1 MVKHTSESYAIESP
15 RSENSWTE
23 SSSSCNSLSE
33 FAFEM
38 ELPGMHGEGWGW
50 LPSDLVTYDTGDAP
64 FSQHHER
71 DHDELPDLTWQR
83 NSPKPVFDM
92 KTGSAS
98 KHNPQT
104 THSSIT
110 GNTVNTV
117 NTKNEQR
124 HSSQAKEQSGQFT
137 TKPICDELESW
148 CAGCTPPPMMMKPMR
163 SNTC

>member
-1 MVKHTSESYAIESP
+1 MLKHTSESYAIESP

-71 DHDELPDLTWQR
+71 DDDELPDLTWQR

-92 KTGSAS
+92 KTGSANMYS
-98 KHNPQT
+98 RSTVK
-104 THSSIT
+104 
-110 GNTVNTV
+110 TVNTV
-117 NTKNEQR
+117 NEQR

-148 CAGCTPPPMMMKPMR
+148 CAGCTPPPMMNEPMR

>member
-38 ELPGMHGEGWGW
+38 ELPGMHGEGW

-71 DHDELPDLTWQR
+71 DDDELPDLTWQR
-83 NSPKPVFDM
+83 NSPKLVFGM
-92 KTGSAS
+92 KTRSAS
-98 KHNPQT
+98 KRNPQT
-104 THSSIT
+104 THSSS
-110 GNTVNTV
+110 TV

-148 CAGCTPPPMMMKPMR
+148 CAGCTPPPMMMR